1 MEIFVG
7 NNRMIENMGSFHGD
21 EDEIEYEA
29 RAQREAYEDEHA
41 DDWEHED

>member
-29 RAQREAYEDEHA
+29 RAQREAY